1 MSAET
6 IELLLTR
13 IDRECSN
20 CGAPLYNVF
29 QVGLTSGGSRVAHS
43 IGLTCRSCE
52 ANGMRLLKEK

>member
-20 CGAPLYNVF
+20 CGALLYRVLETGKTSKGKL
-29 QVGLTSGGSRVAHS
+29 VGVVL
-43 IGLTCRSCE
+43 GLTCRSCE
-52 ANGMRLLKEK
+52 ANGMRLLKGE